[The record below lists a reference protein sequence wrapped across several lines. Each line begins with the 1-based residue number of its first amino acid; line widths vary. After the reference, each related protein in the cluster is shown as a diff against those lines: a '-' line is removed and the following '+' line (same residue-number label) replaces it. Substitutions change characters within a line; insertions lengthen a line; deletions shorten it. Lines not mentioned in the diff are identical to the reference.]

1 MKYTPY
7 ITILTVLLAAACAKQ
22 ETVGEQQP
30 VLPENAVSFSG
41 TVSRGGS
48 PMDASPDTK
57 TIYEDMTEKLAVT
70 WAEGDEVG
78 IFCETGEENASVASN
93 YGYRTA
99 AAGATSAFVPMDS
112 YNQVITWADMT
123 TAHDFYA
130 YYPYSP
136 AQEGST
142 VDRHKVPVSL
152 PSVQTFD
159 ASDPLGHLSDIDFMY
174 ASAVDRTADGG
185 MVTFDFS
192 YLFSVL
198 EVRLTTSLLATVDAI
213 ELSCTED
220 AEAIAFEGAT
230 VDIETGALDMTG
242 ASVSSTIRL
251 EGSQETSIGDYVSF
265 FMLISPGHAGKTFDI
280 TAEIGGTPYTVVSG
294 KAAPET
300 GFAAGKTYV
309 FDAGQVKIE
318 SDDATPFIDL
328 SAGGT
333 ANCYYVTQ
341 PGMLY
346 RFRADIKGN
355 GVDPADGEVTI
366 APKSALVLWYTCFQ
380 TNHSPWLQESPI
392 VIGSLGLESDGYIY
406 FRTPE
411 TFVNGN
417 VVVIAIGDD
426 FDYAEIQAQN
436 RQITNTNV
444 LWSWNLVVT
453 EGYDPNSVGSQ
464 FTKGGYTFMSRD
476 LGAIIDPEQALIGGT
491 WNRTSL
497 AAAIGNCYQWGRK
510 DPFPSLPDVYSY
522 WADYTTNLQF
532 TPAYTPIPALDLGTF
547 GMTSPDRTADH
558 QILGTTDET
567 ICMTVPS
574 DVTTPEARIGLLI
587 ENPHIWMTLSG
598 GGYLVPDDAGKA
610 IWGNP
615 ENSGVGEKT
624 MYDPCPPGWK
634 VMSRDAWLALTDNLS
649 NTVAKTD
656 GIDGILVDDMYYF
669 PVTGGLWRND
679 KGHVSGYA
687 AGCGIPADSG
697 YWFDGSYTDN
707 KYGNF
712 RTAVN
717 FAAEGGDRSVTC
729 STMTTTN
736 GANGASVRCI
746 KINPGTAVPGG
757 ELDNFDKKD
766 W

>member
-41 TVSRGGS
+41 TVSRGDS

-78 IFCETGEENASVASN
+78 IFCETGKENASVASN

-142 VDRHKVPVSL
+142 VDRRKVPVSL

-198 EVRLTTSLLATVDAI
+198 EVRLATSMYATVDAI

-220 AEAIAFEGAT
+220 AEAVAFEGAT

-251 EGSQETSIGDYVSF
+251 EGSKETSIGEYVSF
-265 FMLISPGHAGKTFDI
+265 FMLISPGHVGKTFDI
-280 TAEIGGTPYTVVSG
+280 TAEIGGTPYTVVLG
-294 KAAPET
+294 KAAPED

-309 FDAGQVKIE
+309 IDAGLV
-318 SDDATPFIDL
+318 DVAPADATPITDL

-333 ANCYYVTQ
+333 ANCYYVTAANT
-341 PGMLY
+341 LY
-346 RFRADIKGN
+346 SFDATVKGN
-355 GVDPADGEVTI
+355 GQALTLGEMSYSEDDLKI
-366 APKSALVLWYTCFQ
+366 APQSILVLWYTCLQ
-380 TNHSPWLQESPI
+380 SGIPWVQECPI
-392 VIGSLGLESDGYIY
+392 LMESVILSEGKAY
-406 FRTPE
+406 FKTPD
-411 TFVNGN
+411 TFIPGN
-417 VVVIAIGDD
+417 VVLIALDADLDYEDVTVDD
-426 FDYAEIQAQN
+426 L
-436 RQITNTNV
+436 RQINNANV

-453 EGYDPNSVGSQ
+453 EGYDPAAASNQ
-464 FTKGGYTFMSRD
+464 YNKAGYTFMTRD
-476 LGAIIDPEQALIGGT
+476 LGAVIDPEDAE
-491 WNRTSL
+491 
-497 AAAIGNCYQWGRK
+497 GNMFNMGSTMGNGYQWGRK
-510 DPFPSLPDVYSY
+510 DPFPGLPDYMSDRNNYSALHY
-522 WADYTTNLQF
+522 N
-532 TPAYTPIPALDLGTF
+532 PAYTPIPALNIGTVD
-547 GMTSPDRTADH
+547 GTADRDAH
-558 QILGTTDET
+558 NQIFSPTT
-567 ICMTVPS
+567 ICYSGSITAQSESFVS
-574 DVTTPEARIGLLI
+574 VTTRSPYLFYGYSG
-587 ENPHIWMTLSG
+587 TLDESG
-598 GGYLVPDDAGKA
+598 HSL
-610 IWGNP
+610 WGNP
-615 ENSGVGEKT
+615 SQADPLGEKT
-624 MYDPCPPGWK
+624 IYDPCPPGYK
-634 VMSRDAWLALTDNLS
+634 VMSLAAWNALTDNM
-649 NTVAKTD
+649 TATDAIVAQECC
-656 GIDGILVDDMYYF
+656 
-669 PVTGGLWRND
+669 GLWVD
-679 KGHVSGYA
+679 GKAYFAFTGAKGYRYINGQVDWGGGNTIAASGKSNVFAAYWVDSSWDAQLVWFDASKLAAGGAAVQGYGYA
-687 AGCGIPADSG
+687 
-697 YWFDGSYTDN
+697 N
-707 KYGNF
+707 
-712 RTAVN
+712 
-717 FAAEGGDRSVTC
+717 DRQSARPT
-729 STMTTTN
+729 SI
-736 GANGASVRCI
+736 RCI

>member
-1 MKYTPY
+1 MR
-7 ITILTVLLAAACAKQ
+7 Q
-22 ETVGEQQP
+22 
-30 VLPENAVSFSG
+30 
-41 TVSRGGS
+41 VSRGDS

-93 YGYRTA
+93 YGYRTT

-198 EVRLTTSLLATVDAI
+198 EVRLATSMYATVDAI

-220 AEAIAFEGAT
+220 AEAVAFEGAT

-294 KAAPET
+294 KAAPEA

-309 FDAGQVKIE
+309 IDAGLV
-318 SDDATPFIDL
+318 DVAPADATPITDL

-333 ANCYYVTQ
+333 ANCYYVTAANT
-341 PGMLY
+341 LY
-346 RFRADIKGN
+346 SFDATVKGN
-355 GVDPADGEVTI
+355 GQALTLGEMSYSEDDLKI
-366 APKSALVLWYTCFQ
+366 APQSILVLWYTCLQ
-380 TNHSPWLQESPI
+380 SGIPWVQECPI
-392 VIGSLGLESDGYIY
+392 LMESVILSEGKAY
-406 FRTPE
+406 FKTPD
-411 TFVNGN
+411 TFIPGN
-417 VVVIAIGDD
+417 VVLIALDADLDYEDVTVDD
-426 FDYAEIQAQN
+426 L
-436 RQITNTNV
+436 RQINNANV

-453 EGYDPNSVGSQ
+453 EGYDPAAASNQYNKAMYDYVGSP
-464 FTKGGYTFMSRD
+464 
-476 LGAIIDPEQALIGGT
+476 DPKVIGGFNT
-491 WNRTSL
+491 TFSWKGLSL
-497 AAAIGNCYQWGRK
+497 SAFFEYRAGCDVLILNEQSYMNSDGAEMTLNQMASSLNYWKKPGDNGVNPKPIAGNSTNSAAAV
-510 DPFPSLPDVYSY
+510 S
-522 WADYTTNLQF
+522 
-532 TPAYTPIPALDLGTF
+532 
-547 GMTSPDRTADH
+547 
-558 QILGTTDET
+558 
-567 ICMTVPS
+567 
-574 DVTTPEARIGLLI
+574 
-587 ENPHIWMTLSG
+587 
-598 GGYLVPDDAGKA
+598 
-610 IWGNP
+610 
-615 ENSGVGEKT
+615 
-624 MYDPCPPGWK
+624 
-634 VMSRDAWLALTDNLS
+634 SRWLE
-649 NTVAKTD
+649 
-656 GIDGILVDDMYYF
+656 
-669 PVTGGLWRND
+669 
-679 KGHVSGYA
+679 
-687 AGCGIPADSG
+687 
-697 YWFDGSYTDN
+697 DGSYIRIKDVTLSYSLPQKALDKMRIKGLRFYVSGLN
-707 KYGNF
+707 LYCFNDVNWWDPDLGPVGYGAGTYPLTNSF
-712 RTAVN
+712 V
-717 FAAEGGDRSVTC
+717 GGIEVS
-729 STMTTTN
+729 
-736 GANGASVRCI
+736 
-746 KINPGTAVPGG
+746 
-757 ELDNFDKKD
+757 F
-766 W
+766 